1 MPHYEALLRSLHEAD
16 VFLRVVGLLLV
27 PSVLVRR
34 KEPSATIAW
43 ILVLLL
49 LPAVGALLFLLFGR
63 DRVRW
68 PAQRKRQ
75 LDAVVRAQVRNAA
88 PDLADASRT
97 SHLTVGSSLEQGLFR
112 VAQHLTHL
120 RATSGNRVD
129 VLAVGDAAYQAIG
142 DAIDAAQHH
151 VHAQYYLIRDD
162 ATGRWFRE
170 RLVAAAKRGVHVR
183 LLMDGFGCFA
193 LGRAYKRPLHQAGVE
208 VAEFLPMRSVLLQPV
223 NLRNHRKI
231 VVVDGTTSFTGGLN
245 VGDEYRGHMAG
256 LGSWRDVHLRIRGPA
271 SSELQR
277 VFFQDWAFATG
288 TFIPPEGYFPQSD
301 APEGAATVA
310 IVPSGPDTRTEA
322 IHRLF
327 VGAISGAT
335 REVAITTPYFVP
347 NESLRVALELAAM
360 RGVRV
365 RLILPSKSNHAVTFH
380 AGRGFYAPLIEAGVE
395 VCEYE
400 PGIVHAKTLIAD
412 SQVALVGSANMDL
425 RSFRLNFEVH
435 TLVHDGSTAAALH
448 EAFENDAAQ
457 SRIVRSEAWAVRGW
471 GPRVKEGASRLV
483 SPLL

>member
-1 MPHYEALLRSLHEAD
+1 MHVLHDADMALRLA
-16 VFLRVVGLLLV
+16 GLALV

-34 KEPSATIAW
+34 KDPSATIAW
-43 ILVLLL
+43 ILTLLL
-49 LPAVGALLFLLFGR
+49 LPAVGAVVYLLFGR

-68 PAQRKRQ
+68 PARRKRQ
-75 LDAVVRAQVRNAA
+75 LDEVVRAQVLELH
-88 PDLADASRT
+88 PDQRDSNRT
-97 SHLTVGSSLEQGLFR
+97 SHLTIGTSLEQGLFR
-112 VAQHLTHL
+112 LAQHLTRL
-120 RATSGNRVD
+120 RATSGNHVD
-129 VLAVGDAAYQAIG
+129 VLAKGDAAYEALG
-142 DAIDAAQHH
+142 DAIDGARHH

-193 LGRAYKRPLHQAGVE
+193 LGRGYKRPLVQAGVE

-245 VGDEYRGHMAG
+245 IGDEYKGHMAG
-256 LGSWRDVHLRIRGPA
+256 LGEWRDVHLRIRGPA
-271 SSELQR
+271 SGELQR

-288 TFIPPEGYFPQSD
+288 RFIPPDGYFPRD
-301 APEGAATVA
+301 EGSSGTATIA

-335 REVAITTPYFVP
+335 RDVAITTPYFVP

-365 RLILPSKSNHAVTFH
+365 RLVLPSKSNHAVTFH
-380 AGRGFYAPLIEAGVE
+380 AGRSFYAPLVEAGVE
-395 VCEYE
+395 VCEYQ
-400 PGIVHAKTLIAD
+400 PGIVHAKTLVAD

-435 TLVHDGSTAAALH
+435 AMVHDGSTAAALH
-448 EAFENDAAQ
+448 AEFERDAA
-457 SRIVRSEAWAVRGW
+457 RSSVVESAVWSARGW
-471 GPRVKEGASRLV
+471 GPRFKEGASRLV